1 MHSPTVS
8 VPHAFSDP
16 LAACMWIVRQASK
29 GVYSS
34 LLNGMD
40 CHSCSR
46 FWANAALVSLCLLA
60 GIEGWY
66 GCRHDLGGSWGL
78 PHGRWWCHPP
88 KGLLGNGSGIEVLVG
103 NASW

>member
-29 GVYSS
+29 GVYSP

-60 GIEGWY
+60 GIEGT
-66 GCRHDLGGSWGL
+66 GGKPGVPERLRVSEYHYHCKHCSMAN
-78 PHGRWWCHPP
+78 PDFCSAP
-88 KGLLGNGSGIEVLVG
+88 
-103 NASW
+103 